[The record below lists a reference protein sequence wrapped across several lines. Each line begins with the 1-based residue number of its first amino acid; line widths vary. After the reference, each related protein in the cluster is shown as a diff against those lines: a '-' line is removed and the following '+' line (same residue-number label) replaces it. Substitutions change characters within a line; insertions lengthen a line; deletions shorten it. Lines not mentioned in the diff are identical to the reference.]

1 MAKKKPIHVSLNNNP
16 IQSIILMKF
25 KKIRKVPEKIKKEVF
40 LNSEIDF

>member
-1 MAKKKPIHVSLNNNP
+1 
-16 IQSIILMKF
+16 MKF